1 MKERVQKILARAG
14 IASRRKCEV
23 LISEGMV
30 LVNNNLIKLGDKADV
45 EHDVITVNGKR
56 VIIEKY
62 VYLIVNKPK
71 KYISTVSDEHDRK
84 TVLDL
89 VDVKEK
95 VFPVGRLDRDA
106 RGLMV
111 LTNDGDLANKIM
123 HPRYDIE
130 KTYVVTVRESFK
142 DADAERLRKGVF
154 IEGRKVVPSKVIVHT
169 GNIVEIVVH
178 EGRKHIVKRI
188 FFRLGYF
195 VTDLVRTKVACL
207 SLKGL
212 AEGEWRELS
221 HDEVLGLRRYL
232 KMA

>member
-207 SLKGL
+207 
-212 AEGEWRELS
+212 AEG
-221 HDEVLGLRRYL
+221 
-232 KMA
+232 